1 MGGTSCI
8 VGLVTVTLLL
18 LLNLGSLA
26 TAAAP
31 PYKCFSYLASSNANR
46 SHDKSE
52 TGQPGEAAKCP
63 GELCTAIEPT
73 GDIIRQVGD
82 SYEAYCLFD
91 SDYVNASDVSF
102 GYRSGDKFNRFPHQV
117 VNASAIKIN
126 VKTEEPKSYDLW
138 CALREKYHLCSRI
151 VKVGYPPENVQN
163 FTCLSKNWSNLNCT
177 WTVPDN
183 PVKVLYSVTECPRK
197 THYETSCFWDKN
209 LFDLN
214 VKDEIVLHFN
224 ATNKLK
230 EDGVIFKY
238 KVNIPE
244 SVLPNPVERLTAL
257 VDGSHNVTLTW
268 ILPHPMDTFGLVLCE
283 AAYRQR
289 LDGDVLED
297 VPWMVVDR
305 WRVQPDR
312 WSPGETFNRTI
323 NNLLPYIQYD
333 FRVRI
338 HTGFGEVRPH
348 MWSEAA
354 ILTKR
359 TYPSNPT
366 VEPKTT
372 SGTFEVEETLS
383 YRDIY
388 ILWQIVDPLYY
399 NGRNFHYNISAYD
412 DKSNRLIAKD
422 SAEVDIK
429 ESYAKFSNMEK
440 DLTYRFEI
448 IPVNDEGP
456 PLNANVRAIV
466 MVPGKAELLTQPT
479 FFKVI
484 AYSEANKT
492 VYSMKWRVDD
502 ADAQGVETVT
512 LYWCKKIKYEERCQD
527 KLEWEIIEDP
537 GLNVKNIT
545 HLDETA
551 LYMFGISVNSAHSSS
566 GIKWLTCIASFGNHP
581 PPLEHFSVSEVTSTE
596 VYLEW
601 SLDCKAKAA
610 EPIGFNISYC
620 AVAGDAQKCPV
631 DAEKSYESIN
641 DETAL
646 QHVVH
651 NLHPYTKYIFNI
663 AILTQIGLSKW
674 SKSVH
679 VETEP
684 DKPSGPPQDFKVIES
699 GQSWILLSW
708 KLPMATERNG
718 KIIKYKLSWE
728 SSYGPKEESVSASSS
743 SEITEH
749 KVTELDPFTK
759 YNFKVTA
766 CTEIKYTDVLCG
778 NYSSE
783 VLSRTKIGAPSKVD
797 DISQMDEYVK
807 WEHECSNGPACFYQL
822 LYTVNSTEHI
832 HETEEN
838 AASINIRDLNITCTK
853 EEKDITIKLRAV
865 TYNESEQKLFGPW
878 KEESVTCYLTGVHW
892 WIVVTIVA
900 VASLIVIIIL
910 VVGRYSW
917 DMIKQFLVELKL
929 KPVLPPG
936 FEDTEPRPRS
946 KNSCYKEIWTPA
958 RDSISHEKQ
967 KAPCSGLQDE
977 TTEPECE
984 DLIPPGGER
993 TQRNLSGDSGTS
1005 ETDPGDSSGC
1015 STGGE
1020 SDSSSA
1026 TDRHH
1031 PSSDSGTVQEE
1042 TGFHLDRSKW
1052 VGSGSLRLRTPGP
1065 PYVRQG
1071 LPDGINA
1078 GYVSA
1083 SSVPNLAVGMSDGS
1097 MSLHPFT
1104 PNGALGT
1111 LPEMPLGARTSTGY
1125 ISMPDADA
1133 DTISLDVLNNLTLP
1147 HEGRQAGFPAYS
1159 RHNFPYKKT
1168 TPEMSP
1174 YIKTGSLPWLNTGYV
1189 AVAQAEGGRPVT
1201 TPPARG
1207 YVAVSDAMGVMK
1219 RQPSLPSLPTGFTK
1233 SVSTPDE
1240 DLPPG
1245 AYCRVGSRSSPGPP
1259 LGASAGYVGITQ
1271 ALPVH
1276 TSHNSVTAASPTNKA
1291 PYVTCAIAESLVSP
1305 SSSPEKVKGAYVS
1318 VGDFSGTRW
1327 AHPVIQR
1334 DTGEEGREVAS
1345 APVESSRGRPSVP
1358 TRPSTSDATV
1368 NHNRGGS
1375 RWPPL
1380 APSLSKQSSGYVSQE
1395 TLTFHDPVVMSPK
1408 RLLAQSHEPHSVV
1421 LSANH
1426 KASMV

>member
-1 MGGTSCI
+1 MG
-8 VGLVTVTLLL
+8 TVATLLL
-18 LLNLGSLA
+18 VLA
-26 TAAAP
+26 SFAAAATP
-31 PYKCFSYLASSNANR
+31 PYRCFPYSAQGNANR

-52 TGQPGEAAKCP
+52 TGQPEEADQCSGTSCA
-63 GELCTAIEPT
+63 AIEPT
-73 GDIIRQVGD
+73 RDIITEVGD
-82 SYEAYCLFD
+82 SFEAYCLFD
-91 SDYVNASDVSF
+91 SNYINVSDVSL
-102 GYRSGDKFNRFPHQV
+102 GYRISGDNFYKLPHEV
-117 VNASAIKIN
+117 VNSSAIRIN
-126 VKTEEPKSYDLW
+126 VETDIPMEHNLW
-138 CALREKYHLCSRI
+138 CARNEKYHLCSRM
-151 VKVGYPPENVQN
+151 VKVGYLPQNVQN
-163 FTCLSKNWSNLNCT
+163 FTCLSKNWSSLNCT
-177 WTVPDN
+177 WTIPYN
-183 PVKVLYSVTECPRK
+183 PVKVVYTVTECPRK
-197 THYETSCFWDKN
+197 NHDETSCFWPKN
-209 LFDLN
+209 IFDLN
-214 VKDEIVLHFN
+214 VKDEMVLHFN

-230 EDGVIFKY
+230 EDGVEFTY
-238 KVNIPE
+238 TVNIPE
-244 SVLPNPVERLTAL
+244 SVIPDPVNKLTAI
-257 VDGSHNVTLTW
+257 VDGPHNVTLTW
-268 ILPHPMDTFGLVLCE
+268 VLPYPIDTFSRVLCE

-289 LDGDVLED
+289 LDGDVSEE
-297 VPWMVVDR
+297 VPWTLVETWKVE
-305 WRVQPDR
+305 PDR

-338 HTGFGEVRPH
+338 HTGFGKERPN
-348 MWSEAA
+348 MWSDAA
-354 ILTKR
+354 ILTMR
-359 TYPSNPT
+359 TTPSNPT
-366 VEPKTT
+366 VAPKTT
-372 SGTFEVEETLS
+372 NGTFEVEETLS

-388 ILWQIVDPLYY
+388 ILWQIVDPLHY
-399 NGRNFHYNISAYD
+399 NGPNFHYNISAYD

-440 DLTYRFEI
+440 DITYRFEI
-448 IPVNDEGP
+448 VPVNDEGP
-456 PLNANVRAIV
+456 PQDVNVRGIV
-466 MVPGKAELLTQPT
+466 MVPGKSELLKQPT

-492 VYSMKWRVDD
+492 VYSLKWRVDETES
-502 ADAQGVETVT
+502 QRVETVT
-512 LYWCKKIKYEERCQD
+512 LYWCKKIKYEERCQN
-527 KLEWEIIEDP
+527 KLEWEIIDDP
-537 GLNVKNIT
+537 NLNVKNLT
-545 HLDETA
+545 NLEDSA
-551 LYMFGISVNSAHSSS
+551 LYMFGISMNTAQSSS
-566 GIKWLTCIASFGNHP
+566 GIKWITCIASFGNHP
-581 PPLEHFSVSEVTSTE
+581 PPLEHFAASAVRSTE
-596 VYLEW
+596 VHLEW

-620 AVAGDAQKCPV
+620 AVVGDSQKCPV
-631 DAEKSYESIN
+631 DAEKSYIPIN
-641 DETAL
+641 EETAL
-646 QHVVH
+646 EYVVRD
-651 NLHPYTKYIFNI
+651 LHPYTKYIFNI

-674 SKSVH
+674 SKSVL
-679 VETEP
+679 VETKP
-684 DKPSGPPQDFKVIES
+684 DKPTSPPEDFKTIETD
-699 GQSWILLSW
+699 QSWIRLSW
-708 KLPMATERNG
+708 KPPNASERNG
-718 KIIKYKLSWE
+718 KITLYKLSWE
-728 SSYGPKEESVSASSS
+728 STYGPKEETVSASSS
-743 SEITEH
+743 SEITEYN
-749 KVTELDPFTK
+749 VTDLDPFTK
-759 YNFKVTA
+759 YSFKVIA
-766 CTEIKYTDVLCG
+766 CTEMEHSDVSCG
-778 NYSSE
+778 NNYSE
-783 VLSRTKIGAPSKVD
+783 TVIKTKIGAPSKVD
-797 DISQMDEYVK
+797 DISQVDDYVK
-807 WEHECSNGPACFYQL
+807 WEHECTNGPKCFYQL

-832 HETEEN
+832 HETEAN
-838 AASINIRDLNITCTK
+838 AASINIRELNITCTK

-865 TYNESEQKLFGPW
+865 TYNESAQKLFGPW

-892 WIVVTIVA
+892 WVIFSIVV
-900 VASLIVIIIL
+900 VASLIVIFIL

-917 DMIKQFLVELKL
+917 DMIKQFRLELRR

-946 KNSCYKEIWTPA
+946 ENSYKGIWTPT
-958 RDSISHEKQ
+958 RNSITHEKQ
-967 KAPCSGLQDE
+967 KSPCSGLSDV
-977 TTEPECE
+977 TAEPECE

-993 TQRNLSGDSGTS
+993 TGRNLSGDSGTS

-1042 TGFHLDRSKW
+1042 PGSHLDRSNR
-1052 VGSGSLRLRTPGP
+1052 VSSGSLRLRTPGP
-1065 PYVRQG
+1065 PYVRPG
-1071 LPDGINA
+1071 LPDGMNT

-1097 MSLHPFT
+1097 MSSHPFT
-1104 PNGALGT
+1104 ANGALGT

-1133 DTISLDVLNNLTLP
+1133 DTISLDILNKFTLP
-1147 HEGRQAGFPAYS
+1147 HEGRQGGFPAYS

-1168 TPEMSP
+1168 TEMSP

-1189 AVAQAEGGRPVT
+1189 AVAQAEGGRPET

-1219 RQPSLPSLPTGFTK
+1219 RQPSLPSLCTGFTK

-1259 LGASAGYVGITQ
+1259 PGASAGYVGIAQ

-1276 TSHNSVTAASPTNKA
+1276 SSHNSVTAASPTNKT

-1305 SSSPEKVKGAYVS
+1305 NSTPEKVSGAYVS
-1318 VGDFSGTRW
+1318 VGDFSGSRW
-1327 AHPVIQR
+1327 AHPVIQH
-1334 DTGEEGREVAS
+1334 DTCEEGREVAS

-1358 TRPSTSDATV
+1358 TRPNTSDATV